1 MVRTRHLGG
10 RPEPCQGAGRPL
22 GRGGGRRSVKRQ
34 GSIGIVGIIP
44 VDHAIPLRGRLLLR
58 GDAPDLVP
66 GQWTTGDES
75 DTIVECH

>member
-1 MVRTRHLGG
+1 VR
-10 RPEPCQGAGRPL
+10 
-22 GRGGGRRSVKRQ
+22 RQ
-34 GSIGIVGIIP
+34 GSPGIVGIMP
-44 VDHAIPLRGRLLLR
+44 VDHAISLRGRRLPR

>member
-1 MVRTRHLGG
+1 
-10 RPEPCQGAGRPL
+10 
-22 GRGGGRRSVKRQ
+22 VKRQ